1 MSKSNQPDKKS
12 LSQPDLPCLIK
23 LDEGLF
29 GSRISERISPE
40 MIEHQLQNFLQKLED
55 FRMVIE
61 EDETWDGED
70 YDDYEYEDVDF
81 AELEPKIISI
91 LSSQKIKVNW
101 LNLQKYLAYLNK
113 SIQTPCI
120 LTGNQ
125 EFEWEEYYIFG
136 PGTPKQHEKQRK
148 INASYMDRFQL
159 IDLVKEVSESQGI
172 MAEVERL
179 SDKKVFTLPLCQLEE
194 AEPITAN
201 YELID
206 TYVTW
211 FENYQD

>member
-12 LSQPDLPCLIK
+12 FSQPDLPCLIK

-29 GSRISERISPE
+29 GSRIYERISPGMLKHE
-40 MIEHQLQNFLQKLED
+40 LENFLQKLED
-55 FRMVIE
+55 YKMVLE
-61 EDETWDGED
+61 QDKDWDGED
-70 YDDYEYEDVDF
+70 YEYEEINF
-81 AELEPKIISI
+81 LEFEPKIKMI
-91 LSSQKIKVNW
+91 LGSNKLQVNW
-101 LNLQKYLAYLNK
+101 VNLQKYLIYLNN
-113 SIQTPCI
+113 SIKKPCI

-125 EFEWEEYYIFG
+125 EFAWEKCYILV
-136 PGTPKQHEKQRK
+136 PSLKKQHDKLRQTK
-148 INASYMDRFQL
+148 ASSMDRFKL
-159 IDLVKEVSESQGI
+159 IRLVPEISESEGI

-179 SDKKVFTLPLCQLEE
+179 SDQKVFTLPLYQLEE

-206 TYVTW
+206 NYVTW

>member
-1 MSKSNQPDKKS
+1 MSKSNQPDQKN
-12 LSQPDLPCLIK
+12 LSQPDLPCLIQ
-23 LDEGLF
+23 LDEGIF
-29 GSRISERISPE
+29 GSRIAERISPE

-61 EDETWDGED
+61 EDEDWDGED
-70 YDDYEYEDVDF
+70 YDYEDVDF

-91 LSSQKIKVNW
+91 LGSKKIQVNW

-113 SIQTPCI
+113 SIHKPCI

-136 PGTPKQHEKQRK
+136 PGTKKQHQKQRQTK
-148 INASYMDRFQL
+148 ASYIDRFKL
-159 IDLVKEVSESQGI
+159 INLIKEISESQGI

-179 SDKKVFTLPLCQLEE
+179 SDKKIFIIPLYQLEE
-194 AEPITAN
+194 AEPTTAN

-206 TYVTW
+206 NYVTW
-211 FENYQD
+211 FENYQN